1 MSEKLN
7 EIECTTCGA
16 GLQIPGDIEEGTVTC
31 EKCEAT
37 YMFGRTSPGP
47 TKEFLQT
54 ADAYY
59 KFIAPEMIALNR
71 KALLFHE
78 LNPDAELFNEQTLEE
93 AEQTIAELQELLDHP
108 EEPTA

>member
-7 EIECTTCGA
+7 AVECTTCGDQ
-16 GLQIPGDIEEGTVTC
+16 LQIPDNVDEGTVTC
-31 EKCEAT
+31 EKCEST
-37 YMFGRTSPGP
+37 YMFGRKPSPANA
-47 TKEFLQT
+47 EFLKT

-59 KFIAPEMIALNR
+59 KFIAPEMIALNK

-78 LNPDAELFNEQTLEE
+78 MNPDADLFDEQTLAE
-93 AEQTIAELQELLDHP
+93 ALETIAELQELLDHP